1 MPEEELEE
9 EFEDESENAF
19 DREVAVSR
27 QELTKEQWRIAYWK
41 LRNRYRQEQLS
52 KQLNLNFKQG
62 EVGGNEPSI

>member
-19 DREVAVSR
+19 DRELAVSR
-27 QELTKEQWRIAYWK
+27 QKLTKEQWRIAYWK